1 MQNSMAVTTATAARR
16 ISGVPISLKWLSF
29 YWVSTMYIVLTSF
42 WAGVTDILH
51 APPLFDEVLR
61 LGYPPHFST
70 LLGVWKVLGAVALA
84 LPRYPLLKEWAYAGM
99 FIDFSGA
106 MVAYASVGDGVASYI
121 EPVLS
126 MSALIASW
134 YLRPRSRRLAGTS
147 VRGLLFQTL
156 NER

>member
-1 MQNSMAVTTATAARR
+1 MVE
-16 ISGVPISLKWLSF
+16 F
-29 YWVSTMYIVLTSF
+29 YWVSTMYIVLTSL

-84 LPRYPLLKEWAYAGM
+84 VPRYPLLKEWAYAGM

-106 MVAYASVGDGVASYI
+106 MVAYASVGDCVASYI
-121 EPVLS
+121 GPVLS

-156 NER
+156 NEKVTS